1 MDVFCQNLNELL
13 MRAFRSVLKIEE
25 QMLSGMGQY
34 HLSISEMHMLEA
46 VAKESNR
53 GRTIS
58 ELAKALSL
66 KMPSITVAV
75 NKLEKKG
82 LLKKEKAAED
92 GRSVLVTLTELGAKL
107 ERIHQRFHENMV
119 KSISRDMDGDEKAAL
134 LRGMEKL
141 NMYFDRKLTSE

>member
-1 MDVFCQNLNELL
+1 MDVFCHNLNALL

-34 HLSISEMHMLEA
+34 QLSINEMHMLEA
-46 VAKESNR
+46 IANEANQ

-82 LLKKEKAAED
+82 LLKKERAAED

-107 ERIHQRFHENMV
+107 ERIHQRFHESMV
-119 KSISRDMDGDEKAAL
+119 KNISRDMDEAEKTAL

-141 NMYFDRKLTSE
+141 NLYFDKKLPHE